1 MRTVLK
7 RLWTLAVIFI
17 MIVHGTAFASRQIPN
32 KTLLRWHGVTGEV
45 LYQYPLAEIR
55 QAYILHDEE
64 TGTVSFAVVNGERL
78 VNHQLFPYF
87 KDIEYA
93 SEIRPSD
100 LQLLRQLY
108 IAVNETSTD
117 RIYSTAQHMFWMN
130 HGNFE
135 VKYITRGITLE
146 PERLEGQ
153 TVLFQTEI
161 DGATVFCIES
171 KEPRAIVTK
180 EDIRQDV
187 S

>member
-1 MRTVLK
+1 M
-7 RLWTLAVIFI
+7 
-17 MIVHGTAFASRQIPN
+17 
-32 KTLLRWHGVTGEV
+32 
-45 LYQYPLAEIR
+45 
-55 QAYILHDEE
+55 
-64 TGTVSFAVVNGERL
+64 VNGERL

-87 KDIEYA
+87 KDVEYA
-93 SEIRPSD
+93 SEVRISD

-108 IAVNETSTD
+108 IAVNETDTD

-171 KEPRAIVTK
+171 
-180 EDIRQDV
+180 EDNPVLDIN
-187 S
+187 